1 MRIVLEIVYK
11 MKITK
16 IWFENDRIYGLTD
29 TNQTVWQSL
38 LYYKRLRN
46 ANDTERENYEIDDEG
61 IHWYNLDEDVS
72 FESFEYDDPEP
83 QGISKLFLSHPELN
97 AVAIGKRLG
106 ISQNIMIQ
114 YVNGTSKPSKERER
128 LILNEISAVGRELVA
143 AGDNV

>member
-1 MRIVLEIVYK
+1 MR
-11 MKITK
+11 ITK
-16 IWFENDRIYGLTD
+16 IWFADDRIYGKTD
-29 TNQTVWQSL
+29 DDRTLWQSL

-46 ANDTERENYEIDDEG
+46 ANDIERENYEIDDEG

-106 ISQNIMIQ
+106 ISPNIMIQ